1 MQAFTRLSLIYSSS
15 TLGTTGKL
23 SIIYVVA
30 PSLLQHKKKKCAS
43 ASDRLAAAGMVCKRR
58 NELVK
63 DTQVWFVVPDD
74 VKGAKES
81 KPPGHRSQRIRCFD
95 VGRIGDR
102 RNTTVVA
109 FTFISRN
116 GGSSSYQ
123 HIQMN

>member
-63 DTQVWFVVPDD
+63 DTQVWFVVPD
-74 VKGAKES
+74 VKGGKES
-81 KPPGHRSQRIRCFD
+81 KPSVHRDHTESAVLTSVGSVIEETRRLLRSLSSQE
-95 VGRIGDR
+95 
-102 RNTTVVA
+102 TAAAAATS
-109 FTFISRN
+109 TFR
-116 GGSSSYQ
+116 
-123 HIQMN
+123 